1 MEKRILVVDDDHD
14 VVEIVESWL
23 KTSGYEVY
31 TAYSGKEGL
40 NKCKAL
46 KPDAVI
52 LDIVMPDMDGSSV
65 AEEIKENPNT
75 CEIPIIFLTGAVKSS
90 EVPESHIVGGQ
101 YFLAKPFKGEDLLKM
116 LRQVLLEY

>member
-1 MEKRILVVDDDHD
+1 MKRILVVDDDHD

-23 KTSGYEVY
+23 KANGYEVY

-40 NKCKAL
+40 KRCKLL
-46 KPDAVI
+46 KPDAII

-65 AEEIKENPNT
+65 AEEIKEDPNT
-75 CEIPIIFLTGAVKSS
+75 YEIPIIFLTGAVKSS
-90 EVPESHIVGGQ
+90 EVPESHVVGGQ

-116 LRQVLLEY
+116 LRQVLLGY